1 MEFFEKAH
9 IMKSDESKSKKSTE
23 NVKKQLKQMLY
34 GYKVSDN
41 KLIHNAGNIKNDFDD
56 STSVSG
62 FSDLNLTN
70 SSHEDDTTNAETT
83 ANDESSLTDLSENLS
98 TSNVLSDNNPTHEDD
113 FYENSISESNENIES
128 LSENVIDEE
137 SSLSDSNISIISGI
151 LESSSESENS
161 NVFDADGNLAAEILK
176 KLELTKKFKKVKK
189 QKHKRKYSEVDN
201 DDDSRQ
207 RGLKNKN
214 QPTEEVSEKETSYR
228 DNILSSF
235 SNEIEISS
243 DFETNANSPQFVSI
257 TATDMPNQSL
267 DEVIGEYKYSTIRN
281 LPSENLNT
289 VSCTNNS
296 GIFNEE
302 NMSVDIQTEDDVCS
316 LIPEVDDIPPV
327 EEIDKELENLEISV
341 NANVEDSITNLD
353 NTFLSEMHSDTELL
367 MTVDA
372 VNLEEKFK
380 LYYTRNS
387 SIVTLKHP
395 SELFIQGKVKIKALF
410 GKLEIFGYTL
420 KDDTCNIYAPYYN
433 FAQFIKT
440 VEHSSAYFGLFGKLT
455 SAGLSATEAE
465 DIVTSIGHQDAV
477 IILQSLDEV
486 AMDFIDSNFKATNI
500 FVKPNK
506 IMEPFFIK
514 ASDILNCSLF
524 SARPWKCFEIHPI
537 WKEANGHAQNNLS
550 RGLVCGGA
558 GVGKSTYLRYQVNK
572 LLDNGPVLVVDLDPG
587 QCEFTV
593 AGNIGATIVTSPLFG
608 PSFTHL
614 KKPEIMLNIGMIN
627 TMDNA
632 KRYVSAVHSLITQ
645 CSNNETL
652 ANMRWI
658 INTMGM
664 TNVLGHKFI
673 TLIIILLKPTY
684 LIQYESKSN
693 KKRFESLLRPHNIKM
708 MYEDYRKDYLFANT
722 SCPNDLNYS
731 FVLADDRE
739 RSFKGQFSLRPKDE
753 RYLNFLAY
761 FSQLINIQ
769 NNFLG
774 IVPYQVHLKDLYI
787 GTNVIIKEDCVT
799 KVINGKVVALCQQA
813 TQCVTASPKV
823 FTLSDKPL
831 RCHGHGL
838 IRGVDWE
845 KEILYVI
852 TPVPSKELGSV
863 DTLVYADWVPE
874 LVGQESQLPKGTVV
888 PYRTITQDHNKQ
900 LMSTP
905 RRRFNPLQLLKMARS
920 S

>member
-41 KLIHNAGNIKNDFDD
+41 KLIQNAGNVKNDFDD

-70 SSHEDDTTNAETT
+70 SSHEDDTTHAETT

-98 TSNVLSDNNPTHEDD
+98 SANVLSDNNHTPNHENEFD
-113 FYENSISESNENIES
+113 ENTISESNENIES
-128 LSENVIDEE
+128 FSEVIIDEE
-137 SSLSDSNISIISGI
+137 DVSSLNDSNISIISGI
-151 LESSSESENS
+151 LESSPESENS
-161 NVFDADGNLAAEILK
+161 DVFDADGNLAAEILK
-176 KLELTKKFKKVKK
+176 KLELMNVKK
-189 QKHKRKYSEVDN
+189 LKHKRKYSEVDN
-201 DDDSRQ
+201 DDYMI
-207 RGLKNKN
+207 LYKN
-214 QPTEEVSEKETSYR
+214 QMKEEVFSETETSDR
-228 DNILSSF
+228 DNVLSTS
-235 SNEIEISS
+235 SDEIE
-243 DFETNANSPQFVSI
+243 TNNYFGANPKSPQFVSI
-257 TATDMPNQSL
+257 TATDMQNQSL
-267 DEVIGEYKYSTIRN
+267 DEILGEYKYSTIRN
-281 LPSENLNT
+281 ITSENFNT
-289 VSCTNNS
+289 ASSTNNS
-296 GIFNEE
+296 GIFTEDTMN
-302 NMSVDIQTEDDVCS
+302 VDIQTEDDVCS
-316 LIPEVDDIPPV
+316 LIPEVDDIPPP
-327 EEIDKELENLEISV
+327 EEIDKEFENLEISHTQ
-341 NANVEDSITNLD
+341 ESINNLD
-353 NTFLSEMHSDTELL
+353 NTLLSELASDTELVI
-367 MTVDA
+367 TEDA
-372 VNLEEKFK
+372 VNLEETFK

-387 SIVTLKHP
+387 CIVTLKHP

-410 GKLEIFGYTL
+410 GKVEVFGYTL
-420 KDDTCNIYAPYYN
+420 KDDTCNVYAPYYN

-440 VEHSSAYFGLFGKLT
+440 VEHSSAYYGLFGKLT
-455 SAGLSATEAE
+455 SSGLSATEAE
-465 DIVTSIGHQDAV
+465 DIVTSIGHQDGV
-477 IILQSLDEV
+477 IVLQTLDEV
-486 AMDFIDSNFKATNI
+486 TMDFVDSNFKATNL

-506 IMEPFFIK
+506 MIEPYFIK

-524 SARPWKCFEIHPI
+524 SARPWKSFEIHPV
-537 WKEANGHAQNNLS
+537 WKEANGHAQNQLS
-550 RGLVCGGA
+550 RGIVCGGA

-593 AGNIGATIVTSPLFG
+593 AGNISATIVTSPLFG

-632 KRYVSAVHSLITQ
+632 KRYVSAVHSLITH

-664 TNVLGHKFI
+664 TNVLGQKFI
-673 TLIIILLKPTY
+673 TLIITLSKPTY

-693 KKRFESLLRPHNIKM
+693 KKRFESFLRPHNVKL
-708 MYEDYRKDYLFANT
+708 MYEDYKNDYLFAD
-722 SCPNDLNYS
+722 SSYPNDLNYS
-731 FVLADDRE
+731 FVLANDTE
-739 RSFKGQFSLRPKDE
+739 RSFKGKFSLRPKDE
-753 RYLNFLAY
+753 RYLNFVAY

-769 NNFLG
+769 KNILG

-799 KVINGKVVALCQQA
+799 KVINGKIVALCQQA
-813 TQCVTASPKV
+813 QQCVTANPKV

-831 RCHGHGL
+831 RCYGHGL

-845 KEILYVI
+845 KGILYVI

-874 LVGQESQLPKGTVV
+874 LVGQEIQLPKGTVV